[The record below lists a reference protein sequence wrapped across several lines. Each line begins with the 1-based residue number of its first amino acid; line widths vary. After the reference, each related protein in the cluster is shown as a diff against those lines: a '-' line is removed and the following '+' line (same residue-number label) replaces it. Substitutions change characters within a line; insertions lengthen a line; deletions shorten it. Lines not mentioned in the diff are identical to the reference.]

1 MVKKFYFIL
10 LIFISSVSFAQK
22 TYIQCG
28 KLIDG
33 ISDKPL
39 EPVTI
44 IVEGN
49 LITDIKNGYVQGDA
63 GDKLIF
69 LKDKTVMPGLIDCH
83 VHLED
88 QFSKNTLLEG
98 FTLTD
103 ADIAYR
109 AAVNAK
115 KTLMAGFT
123 TVRDLGGTGVNISLR
138 KAVERG
144 WVEGPRIITAGRAI
158 SASGGHMDPSVG
170 FRDDAF
176 DHKMGPDDGVADGRD
191 ELIKAVRLQ
200 IKRGSD
206 VIKIGLE

>member
-10 LIFISSVSFAQK
+10 LIFISSVAAAQK

-39 EPVTI
+39 EHVTI
-44 IVEGN
+44 IVDGN
-49 LITDIKNGYVQGDA
+49 IITDIKNGYMQGDA

-83 VHLED
+83 VHLES
-88 QFSKNTLLEG
+88 QGNKNSLLEG

-103 ADIAYR
+103 ADIAYH
-109 AAVNAK
+109 AAVYAK
-115 KTLMAGFT
+115 RTLMAGFT

-138 KAVERG
+138 KAV
-144 WVEGPRIITAGRAI
+144 A
-158 SASGGHMDPSVG
+158 
-170 FRDDAF
+170 
-176 DHKMGPDDGVADGRD
+176 
-191 ELIKAVRLQ
+191 Q
-200 IKRGSD
+200 
-206 VIKIGLE
+206 GLL

>member
-1 MVKKFYFIL
+1 LRKKP
-10 LIFISSVSFAQK
+10 ISNAENS
-22 TYIQCG
+22 
-28 KLIDG
+28 LNG
-33 ISDKPL
+33 ISNTVQT
-39 EPVTI
+39 EVTI

-49 LITDIKNGYVQGDA
+49 VITDIKKGYVTGDA
-63 GDKLIF
+63 GDKLIV

-83 VHLED
+83 VHLEN

-103 ADIAYR
+103 ADIAYH
-109 AAVNAK
+109 AAVYAK
-115 KTLMAGFT
+115 RTLMAGFT

-138 KAVERG
+138 KAVQQG
-144 WVEGPRIITAGRAI
+144 LVEGPRIITAGRAI
-158 SASGGHMDPSVG
+158 SASGGHMDNSVG

-176 DHKMGPDDGVADGRD
+176 NHKMGPDDGVADGRE

-206 VIKIGLE
+206 VIKIASTGGVLDLSENSSAR